1 MPKIKIKRNKDLLMD
16 INKYRN
22 QENENERKN
31 IESEENNQKE

>member
-1 MPKIKIKRNKDLLMD
+1 MPKIKIKRNKDFLMD